1 MSASAIPEGPGSIP
15 VAPNLGRWMATAIP
29 FRLSSG
35 WFRTFGRFISRSGF
49 DRQGRP

>member
-15 VAPNLGRWMATAIP
+15 GAPNLGSMATAIP